1 MNKKFLNYPKNI
13 KIKKSDNF
21 VKSRKVPDLLI
32 LDASADFGI
41 FGHVEISR
49 PVRGLTPADGSG
61 LPGCRPDLG
70 QADVTMA
77 RGLYG
82 ACPI

>member
-1 MNKKFLNYPKNI
+1 M
-13 KIKKSDNF
+13 
-21 VKSRKVPDLLI
+21 
-32 LDASADFGI
+32 DASADLGI
-41 FGHVEISR
+41 FGHVEISGPMQR
-49 PVRGLTPADGSG
+49 FAPADGSG